1 MKTKKLVRY
10 ALIYVDYVLV
20 TFSYEYSE
28 QT

>member
-1 MKTKKLVRY
+1 MKTKELVRY

-20 TFSYEYSE
+20 TFSYEYSA